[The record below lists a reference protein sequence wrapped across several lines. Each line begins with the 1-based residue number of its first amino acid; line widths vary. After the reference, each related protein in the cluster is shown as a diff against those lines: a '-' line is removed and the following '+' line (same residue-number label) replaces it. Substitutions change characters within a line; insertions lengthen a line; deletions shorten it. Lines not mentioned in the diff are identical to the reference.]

1 MSATG
6 TCTVTDELAVVALGG
21 GHGLASTLRAARQYA
36 TTISGVAS
44 VADDGGSTGKLRREL
59 GVPAPGDLRKCLVA
73 LAADEHDVWPTAFE
87 HRFSAGELEN
97 HALGNLMIVGLA
109 ESLGDFEQA
118 LQVAGELLGAV
129 GRVLPATLDPVV
141 LKAEVAGRAVE
152 GQVAVQ
158 NAQGRIRRVELIPA
172 DARATP
178 SVIDAIGEADQIV
191 LAPGSLYTSLLPVLC
206 VRGIRDALRASTAP
220 IVQVC
225 NLAPQLPETEGLDAT
240 DHLRAVCAHGTNV
253 DSFVYQGGGRLE
265 SDDAAIEA
273 LGVRS
278 VAADVSGRAAWAHDP
293 AKLARVLRAL
303 L

>member
-1 MSATG
+1 
-6 TCTVTDELAVVALGG
+6 
-21 GHGLASTLRAARQYA
+21 
-36 TTISGVAS
+36 
-44 VADDGGSTGKLRREL
+44 
-59 GVPAPGDLRKCLVA
+59 
-73 LAADEHDVWPTAFE
+73 
-87 HRFSAGELEN
+87 
-97 HALGNLMIVGLA
+97 
-109 ESLGDFEQA
+109 
-118 LQVAGELLGAV
+118 
-129 GRVLPATLDPVV
+129 
-141 LKAEVAGRAVE
+141 
-152 GQVAVQ
+152 
-158 NAQGRIRRVELIPA
+158 
-172 DARATP
+172 
-178 SVIDAIGEADQIV
+178 VIDAIGGADQIV

-253 DSFVYQGGGRLE
+253 DSFVYEAGGRLE
-265 SDDAAIEA
+265 SDEAAIEA